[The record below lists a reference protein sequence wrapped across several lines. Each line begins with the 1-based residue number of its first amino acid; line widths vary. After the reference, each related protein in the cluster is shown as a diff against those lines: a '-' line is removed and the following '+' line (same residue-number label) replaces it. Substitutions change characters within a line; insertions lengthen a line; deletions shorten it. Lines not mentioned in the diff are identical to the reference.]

1 MPPRFTRAGKVV
13 RTVSTRCPARC
24 MPACAGKVVRT
35 VSTRC
40 PARCIPACTGESRA
54 HRVDAVSCSV
64 HPRVCGGK
72 SCAPCRPGVLL
83 GASPRM
89 RGKVVRTVWTRCPA
103 RYTPALAGNTTS
115 ASIPRSCSVHPRTRG
130 EHNSS
135 EHPMILLGSPPRVRG
150 VQQLRSNPHR
160 TRSTPALAG
169 NPASASNPSSCSVH
183 PRSVRGIPSSIIVPQ
198 SLLEP
203 CTMRSIRRQALT
215 SQSLRGQGV
224 PRHSCPSSSACHPRS
239 RGSSHP
245 NFRNHF
251 PSRAACGR

>member
-54 HRVDAVSCSV
+54 HRVDAV
-64 HPRVCGGK
+64 
-72 SCAPCRPGVLL
+72 
-83 GASPRM
+83 
-89 RGKVVRTVWTRCPA
+89 
-103 RYTPALAGNTTS
+103 
-115 ASIPRSCSVHPRTRG
+115 SCSVHPRTRG

-224 PRHSCPSSSACHPRS
+224 PRHSGPSSSACHPRS

-251 PSRAACGR
+251 PSRAACGRSDDELSHLRAYGCWASRATRTLRHLRRTPHSR